1 MALCSH
7 QHCRTCIQHLISI
20 DMKDKSLGPFHIF
33 SCKTIPFKVKTSCVF
48 IGSNHG
54 VITGG
59 IQAEFTHG
67 RTGIPHID
75 SLQVLYDH
83 YLGGGGGSGCGGG
96 NAGGGGG
103 ASGGGECGRSGAG
116 GG

>member
-1 MALCSH
+1 MALSSH

-67 RTGIPHID
+67 PTGIPHIG
-75 SLQVLYDH
+75 SLQVLYAH

-103 ASGGGECGRSGAG
+103 ASGGECGRSGG
-116 GG
+116 GGG